1 MKCEKY
7 RKRIS
12 ERVDGTLNAHG
23 MERLERHLGECA
35 DCLQFEKDLKRIAA
49 EAADLGALVP
59 PDGVWREIQS
69 KLEEAGRGRLH
80 AIATRTPGFGVFARK
95 PRLRQ
100 ALAGFAA
107 LGLAAVIAG
116 GLYRGF
122 RPREGTRFTDLKTQE
137 RYALAKL
144 DEAER
149 YYQMAIRSLSEAF
162 SAKKGSLAP
171 QLAEMFQKNLEVID
185 ATIEAC
191 RQGVLTEP
199 DNFQARAY
207 LLAAYKDKV
216 SFLDDA
222 LEFDFQGGP
231 AEGAPGKL

>member
-23 MERLERHLGECA
+23 MERLDRHLRECA

-49 EAADLGALVP
+49 EAGGLDALVP
-59 PDGVWREIQS
+59 PDRVWRNIQS

-95 PRLRQ
+95 PRLRR
-100 ALAGFAA
+100 AFAGLAA
-107 LGLAAVIAG
+107 LGLAAVVAG

-122 RPREGTRFTDLKTQE
+122 RPRQDARFSGLKEQE

-162 SAKKGSLAP
+162 SARKGSLAP
-171 QLAEMFQKNLEVID
+171 QLTEMFQKNLEVID

-191 RQGVLTEP
+191 RQAVLTEP
-199 DNFQARAY
+199 DNVQARAY
-207 LLAAYKDKV
+207 LLAAYRDKV

-222 LEFDFQGGP
+222 LEFNVQGGP
-231 AEGAPGKL
+231 AEAAPGKL